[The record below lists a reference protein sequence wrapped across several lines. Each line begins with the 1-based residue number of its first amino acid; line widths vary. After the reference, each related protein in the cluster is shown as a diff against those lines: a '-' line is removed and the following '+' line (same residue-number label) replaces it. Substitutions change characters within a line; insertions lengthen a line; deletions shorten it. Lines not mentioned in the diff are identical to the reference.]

1 MLGAKASFED
11 TSPEGVAGSPREKV
25 TMDYIHASHV
35 ASSWWADLS
44 SDFRSSTN
52 KPISICCSC
61 CVPRTRPVFVPFAD
75 LQRSQGCLE
84 FLCDVCQKLLSFE
97 GLGCKSACWM
107 ARCIIDRADD
117 WTLCG
122 GISFRTL
129 CEVQGCSC
137 QVEFL
142 FCRGALK
149 LKLHFVG
156 PGFACWY
163 SSSPGH
169 KDVGPHATWYLLI
182 LGSVLA
188 VKSSVFCYHRW
199 TMNGKNRRFE
209 FPWCFSTFSVSFW
222 RPGIARRLL

>member
-11 TSPEGVAGSPREKV
+11 TSPEGVAGSPREKI

-52 KPISICCSC
+52 KPISICHSC

-75 LQRSQGCLE
+75 LLRSQGCLE
-84 FLCDVCQKLLSFE
+84 FLLAFE

-156 PGFACWY
+156 PVFACWY

-169 KDVGPHATWYLLI
+169 KDVRSHAKIW
-182 LGSVLA
+182 
-188 VKSSVFCYHRW
+188 
-199 TMNGKNRRFE
+199 
-209 FPWCFSTFSVSFW
+209 FW
-222 RPGIARRLL
+222 DQY